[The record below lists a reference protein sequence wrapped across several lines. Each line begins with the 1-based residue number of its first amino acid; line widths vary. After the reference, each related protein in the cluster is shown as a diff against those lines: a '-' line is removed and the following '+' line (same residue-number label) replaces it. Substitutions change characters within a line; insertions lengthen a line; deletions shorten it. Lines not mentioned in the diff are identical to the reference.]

1 MPSRTHILDCLL
13 LLVTFLCIIHSHSSK
28 SDRHPPIR
36 NTLTLGISH
45 LVSTCKPSH
54 LSAPH
59 PSKTHNKLYICLLL
73 FMHTTSNSTL
83 DHAAP
88 SCLVASATRQLH
100 QTSAGL
106 RATLATSGIT
116 PTAYTCHQT
125 PTNRSTTS
133 PGTAHHAASLNSQ
146 PASLT
151 VLPQ

>member
-1 MPSRTHILDCLL
+1 MRNDN
-13 LLVTFLCIIHSHSSK
+13 
-28 SDRHPPIR
+28 IR
-36 NTLTLGISH
+36 ERLKVEDITERCRKARLRWFGRYQAYCGRQTLEMVPHERRRGGGRPKQRWMAMTSML
-45 LVSTCKPSH
+45 TEMRE
-54 LSAPH
+54 LSAQ
-59 PSKTHNKLYICLLL
+59 
-73 FMHTTSNSTL
+73 

-88 SCLVASATRQLH
+88 SFLVAFVTRQLH

-116 PTAYTCHQT
+116 PPAYTCQQT

-151 VLPQ
+151 LLPQ

>member
-1 MPSRTHILDCLL
+1 M
-13 LLVTFLCIIHSHSSK
+13 
-28 SDRHPPIR
+28 
-36 NTLTLGISH
+36 
-45 LVSTCKPSH
+45 
-54 LSAPH
+54 
-59 PSKTHNKLYICLLL
+59 
-73 FMHTTSNSTL
+73 TSNSTL

-88 SCLVASATRQLH
+88 SFLVAFVTRQLH

-116 PTAYTCHQT
+116 PPAYTCQQT

-151 VLPQ
+151 LLYLNKQFILFTHQHISHQQQTGLSTHNNSAKTSSQTPQNHQYKFPEYQKQSSRTWQFHLRIRPRHPHWH

>member
-1 MPSRTHILDCLL
+1 MGPNTNRCVTRTPVRIKITSGYDLGILD
-13 LLVTFLCIIHSHSSK
+13 TH
-28 SDRHPPIR
+28 
-36 NTLTLGISH
+36 LTTSEHANLATSPHNIQAR
-45 LVSTCKPSH
+45 LTTNFT
-54 LSAPH
+54 SAYFY
-59 PSKTHNKLYICLLL
+59 SC
-73 FMHTTSNSTL
+73 MTSNSTL

-88 SCLVASATRQLH
+88 SFLVAFVTRQLH

-116 PTAYTCHQT
+116 PPAYTCQQT

-151 VLPQ
+151 LLPQ